1 MSRDFEAECGPGLP
15 MVLEYYRWLGDAL
28 SEEALRRKVER
39 LSAEIT
45 DNPVDAHFLLHRAIA
60 YGHLDEVDEAM
71 RDYDRVIK
79 LCPDDPKVHYTRG
92 AMLLDQGQLKAAIP
106 DFDRATELDPSHTDA
121 YYRRG
126 IARMHLGQY
135 RRAVQDFD
143 HVISLN
149 PRHEFV
155 HYDRRVAADRA
166 TGGDQGLTWPA

>member
-1 MSRDFEAECGPGLP
+1 MSKYFEAECGPGLP
-15 MVLEYYRWLGDAL
+15 VVLENYRWLADAL
-28 SEEALRRKVER
+28 SEESLFRKVER

-60 YGHLDEVDEAM
+60 YGHLGEVDGTM
-71 RDYDRVIK
+71 QDYAQVIK
-79 LCPDDPKVHYTRG
+79 LCPDDPKVYYARG
-92 AMLLDQGQLKAAIP
+92 ATLLDRGQLNAAIR
-106 DFDRATELDPSHTDA
+106 DFDRATELDPSHADA

-143 HVISLN
+143 HFISLN
-149 PRHEFV
+149 PEHEFV

-166 TGGDQGLTWPA
+166 TGGDEGLAWPA